1 MDALNHID
9 HGWTMPNLKMAPRNL
24 GPWRIPTLNR
34 NGVWWNGPK
43 LSDFQA
49 LDFWI
54 RGVGVGKLK
63 ASRSTGFKFSS
74 LMFSFWLKGTPFW
87 GVKLPNVLQVM
98 DWKVAMKKRTA
109 ECFRLSYTRKLL
121 SEVQKWSPQMLVKSL
136 QVSSNYVPLFYK
148 CL

>member
-54 RGVGVGKLK
+54 RGVGGKERFSGVEVDMIPLFL
-63 ASRSTGFKFSS
+63 GLFQVFKCPCFHLTQRYTFLRCQSS
-74 LMFSFWLKGTPFW
+74 KGTPSH
-87 GVKLPNVLQVM
+87 GLKSCHEEENGRNTPVACLRMLSTKLH
-98 DWKVAMKKRTA
+98 
-109 ECFRLSYTRKLL
+109 
-121 SEVQKWSPQMLVKSL
+121 PQASL
-136 QVSSNYVPLFYK
+136 RSVWNGPHVS
-148 CL
+148 